1 MVSVLPPRVVRATT
15 LQAWQD
21 QDPGGRGAP
30 PLHLPAPLS
39 LGAESRD
46 HDCGSLCQGVSP
58 PMTLKSLATP
68 QPRLS
73 PPPRGQ
79 FCALPGSAVVPSCL
93 ATPPHS
99 GACDTEASHQTQAL
113 SPHVSLVA
121 VAGARPVTG
130 QCQRHAVPAEAMEQA
145 DPERTRTLHPDAA
158 LAERR
163 AGPGRPARPRAAA
176 RAR

>member
-1 MVSVLPPRVVRATT
+1 MSAQETDVRVPPASVAPGLSEGVLGPQHPGLSWRHQAKSSVVSVLPPRVVRATT

-21 QDPGGRGAP
+21 QDAGGRGAP
-30 PLHLPAPLS
+30 PLHLPTPLS

-79 FCALPGSAVVPSCL
+79 FCAPPGSAPVPSCL
-93 ATPPHS
+93 ATPPH
-99 GACDTEASHQTQAL
+99 GRACNTEASHQSQAL
-113 SPHVSLVA
+113 TP
-121 VAGARPVTG
+121 
-130 QCQRHAVPAEAMEQA
+130 
-145 DPERTRTLHPDAA
+145 
-158 LAERR
+158 
-163 AGPGRPARPRAAA
+163 PRVLGC
-176 RAR
+176 RSRC